1 MIKIKHWLNGL
12 LYDDVSDCPRE
23 YYDSMYCA
31 VNFCRESYVEAGQE
45 PISVSEAV
53 SKLITSDLTMVIG
66 ETFVAFFDVAEPW
79 FVSDKYL
86 CEELFGPRP
95 GKTVDLK
102 DFIAA
107 GEALA
112 RKEDCR
118 YFEFGTRA
126 NPRQQALA
134 RMCRQFDVRLAA
146 ITLQKDV

>member
-1 MIKIKHWLNGL
+1 MIKIKHWLNGK
-12 LYDDVSDCPRE
+12 LYDDVSDDPRD

-31 VNFCRESYVEAGQE
+31 VNFCRQSYVEAGQE
-45 PISVSEAV
+45 PISTSEAV
-53 SKLITSDLTMVIG
+53 SRLIASDLIMVLG

-79 FVSDKYL
+79 FVPDKYL
-86 CEELFGPRP
+86 SEELFGPRP

-107 GEALA
+107 GEAVG

-146 ITLQKDV
+146 ITLQKDI

>member
-1 MIKIKHWLNGL
+1 MINIRHWLNGK
-12 LYDDVSDCPRE
+12 LYDDVSDDPRD

-31 VNFCRESYVEAGQE
+31 VNFCRQSYVEAGQE
-45 PISVSEAV
+45 PISVAEAV

-66 ETFVAFFDVAEPW
+66 ETFVAWFDVDEPW

-86 CEELFGPRP
+86 TEELFGPRP
-95 GKTVDLK
+95 GTTVDLK

-107 GEALA
+107 GTALA
-112 RKEDCR
+112 TEKDCR

-146 ITLQKDV
+146 ITLQKDI

>member
-1 MIKIKHWLNGL
+1 MIDIRHWIDGK
-12 LYDDVSDCPRE
+12 LYHDISENPRD

-31 VNFCRESYVEAGQE
+31 VNFCRQSYVEAGQE
-45 PISVSEAV
+45 PISVAEAV

-66 ETFVAFFDVAEPW
+66 ETFVAWFDVDEPW

-86 CEELFGPRP
+86 TEELFGPRP

-107 GEALA
+107 GTALA
-112 RKEDCR
+112 TEKDCR

-146 ITLQKDV
+146 ITLQKDI